1 MLASLENTGLL
12 KFICNVFS
20 CWGTGSKWPLQ
31 GEKMDEL
38 ANNGGWCLVSYL
50 LNVGETQC
58 DVHLGQ
64 GSGLKMR
71 CWDPSWHLGRAE
83 ADNRTLRSLL
93 DSLKLCYK

>member
-1 MLASLENTGLL
+1 MCFPAG
-12 KFICNVFS
+12 
-20 CWGTGSKWPLQ
+20 GQ
-31 GEKMDEL
+31 GVSGPFRGEMDEL
-38 ANNGGWCLVSYL
+38 AHNGGWCLVSYL

-58 DVHLGQ
+58 DIHLGQ

-83 ADNRTLRSLL
+83 ADKRTLRSLL